1 MPRELY
7 VYYRVAPQHA
17 DALKLAVSAMQDRL
31 RHAHPGL
38 QARLLRR
45 TEDISGEDTWME
57 TYAAPSCSGAPE
69 AAVGVNDELCARIER
84 EAAAWQHL
92 RAGPR
97 HTEVFEPCA

>member
-17 DALKLAVSAMQDRL
+17 DALMLAVSAMQDRL
-31 RHAHPGL
+31 RHAHPGM

-45 TEDISGEDTWME
+45 TDEIAGVDTWME
-57 TYAAPSCSGAPE
+57 IYALPTTTGDA
-69 AAVGVNDELCARIER
+69 GVDETTRACIEH

-92 RAGPR
+92 CAGPR